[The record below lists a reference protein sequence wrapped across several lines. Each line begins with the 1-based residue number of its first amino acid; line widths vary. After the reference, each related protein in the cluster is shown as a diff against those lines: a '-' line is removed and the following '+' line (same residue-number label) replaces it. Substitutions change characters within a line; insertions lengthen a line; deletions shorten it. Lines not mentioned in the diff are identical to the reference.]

1 MNIITGKVNAQEGTL
16 TASISIDKG
25 LTASISSDKGLAGQL
40 GNEEQ
45 EGRLTASI
53 SSDKGLAGQ
62 LGNEEQLVGS
72 ITIPPAAGASPYTGE
87 YEVTPTVEG
96 LNLPTRQKYMTDDVK
111 ILAIP
116 YFEVSNTSGG
126 NTIYIAREIEKE

>member
-25 LTASISSDKGLAGQL
+25 
-40 GNEEQ
+40 
-45 EGRLTASI
+45 LTASI